1 MSGFGLDALG
11 AYPMGFALP
20 ETASDPPDPPDQ
32 ARYIDFLTKN
42 YVVRADGE
50 LERMPITRQRVWL
63 TLSTDLGSST
73 VLRDFGVKL
82 PGIINERYELEVR
95 TETRRALKYLTDEEA
110 IRLLGVTVD
119 SSSVV
124 GRSKN
129 TVEYEDTATLE
140 SDKVEI

>member
-1 MSGFGLDALG
+1 LG
-11 AYPMGFALP
+11 AYAMGFALP
-20 ETASDPPDPPDQ
+20 ETATDPPDPPDQ

-42 YVVRADGE
+42 YVVRDDGE